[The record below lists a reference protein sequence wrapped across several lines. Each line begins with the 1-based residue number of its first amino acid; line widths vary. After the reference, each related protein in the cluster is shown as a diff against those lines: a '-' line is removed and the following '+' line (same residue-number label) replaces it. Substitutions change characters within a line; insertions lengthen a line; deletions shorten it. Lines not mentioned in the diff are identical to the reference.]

1 MKKNLFIPLA
11 AFLLPLV
18 SSAAF
23 GGIQNFITDIGTMVR
38 SLTVLMAGIALLVF
52 FWGLVKFIM
61 KAGDEAAL
69 EEGRRLMMWGIIALF
84 VMVSVWG
91 IILFIQTNL
100 NIFGGGTPPIPQ
112 FPTP

>member
-1 MKKNLFIPLA
+1 MKKTYLIPLA
-11 AFLLPLV
+11 VLLFPLV

-23 GGIQNFITDIGTMVR
+23 GDIQNLIKDVGNLVR
-38 SLTVLMAGIALLVF
+38 TLTVLMAGVALLVF

-61 KAGDEAAL
+61 KAGDESAL
-69 EEGRRLMMWGIIALF
+69 EEGRRLMLWGVIALF

-91 IILFIQTNL
+91 LILFIQTNL
-100 NIFGGGTPPIPQ
+100 NIYGGGTPAIPQ